1 MGCVPRVGTTTIAG
15 THRLAEDASFG
26 PRADDDC
33 FLPFFSR
40 GADFDPAAHPP
51 AAYYLGFFAAVT
63 VEADDV
69 HIDLNDHVLEQ
80 SKEFHLLQRFFNAI
94 ELGDRPFVQND
105 GVSSLN
111 YQATDQ
117 PLPSGPLAG
126 AVVQP
131 ANILI
136 RNGRIGRLSHSGI
149 QGSGIVGLKIKNVV
163 ISGFGVSVIHCNDCQ
178 DVKIRDCEVG
188 PRRCPSAGHSRTRGS
203 STRSPFAA
211 PA

>member
-1 MGCVPRVGTTTIAG
+1 MGCVPRVRTTTIAG
-15 THRLAEDASFG
+15 TYRLAEDASFG

-40 GADFDPAAHPP
+40 GADFDLAAYPP

-69 HIDLNDHVLEQ
+69 HIDLNNHVLEQ

-105 GVSSLN
+105 GVSSLD
-111 YQATDQ
+111 YQATDR

-126 AVVQP
+126 AVV
-131 ANILI
+131 
-136 RNGRIGRLSHSGI
+136 
-149 QGSGIVGLKIKNVV
+149 
-163 ISGFGVSVIHCNDCQ
+163 
-178 DVKIRDCEVG
+178 
-188 PRRCPSAGHSRTRGS
+188 
-203 STRSPFAA
+203 
-211 PA
+211 